1 MGLDEMKGSNFK
13 DYQKQ
18 IETVPVSINH
28 INQILSANKK
38 TLEDQGNNKM
48 RPN

>member
-1 MGLDEMKGSNFK
+1 MKGSNFK

-18 IETVPVSINH
+18 IETVPVSINY